1 MKFSDPIHYSKF
13 SDIINHGTSLEYDNA
28 HLLSMSEEKLEEFLK
43 TGKDWAKVKTSVP
56 GVFVLKMPGSKNREP
71 SLSVEVNPVDA
82 SGSPTKRRGLI
93 IRSVDELLEFKDIL
107 GNEKVETLLEMLEDV
122 NPDTPESKQSK
133 EVIEI

>member
-1 MKFSDPIHYSKF
+1 
-13 SDIINHGTSLEYDNA
+13 
-28 HLLSMSEEKLEEFLK
+28 MSEEKLEEFLE

-56 GVFVLKMPGSKNREP
+56 GVFVMKMPGSKNREP

-107 GNEKVETLLEMLEDV
+107 GNEKVENLLEMLEDV
-122 NPDTPESKQSK
+122 NPGT
-133 EVIEI
+133 

>member
-1 MKFSDPIHYSKF
+1 
-13 SDIINHGTSLEYDNA
+13 
-28 HLLSMSEEKLEEFLK
+28 MSEEKLEEFLE

-56 GVFVLKMPGSKNREP
+56 GVFVMKMPGSKNREP
-71 SLSVEVNPVDA
+71 SLSVEINPVDA

-122 NPDTPESKQSK
+122 NPARPDSKQSK